1 MTGNGSNGKSM
12 IMNLTSTALGDYACT
27 VPIALFTQKRAGSGA
42 AAPEVIRLKGRRLVS
57 MQEPD
62 EAVALNSGLMKLV
75 SSGEKMYARDL
86 FKSGTEFEVQAK
98 FHLACNDKPKI
109 NATDGGTW
117 RRLVVINFTSKFV
130 QKPTEP
136 NEFPMDESIQHSV
149 VSKKWATPFLSY
161 LVHVLKEGK
170 GLRKLVSPPKVLEYT
185 SEYQNDNDGIAKFMN
200 DKIIPISETDEVI
213 AIDKTFL
220 KRTFKL
226 WMNDNDLKL
235 SPTDME
241 KRVEGVYGKYHKGG
255 WTNFR
260 LEN

>member
-1 MTGNGSNGKSM
+1 M
-12 IMNLTSTALGDYACT
+12 
-27 VPIALFTQKRAGSGA
+27 F
-42 AAPEVIRLKGRRLVS
+42 
-57 MQEPD
+57 
-62 EAVALNSGLMKLV
+62 
-75 SSGEKMYARDL
+75 ARDL

-136 NEFPMDESIQHSV
+136 NEFPIDESIQHSV

-170 GLRKLVSPPKVLEYT
+170 GLRKLVSPPKDLEYT

-241 KRVEGVYGKYHKGG
+241 KRVESVYGKYHKGG